1 MGQCIC
7 IYLKLQLRDKKYLQN
22 TNSYSSLHL
31 QILSFALFK
40 ALPLPHPAKV
50 DNIFSWEIGCWVSY
64 CLLFVLPSHFLLPVE
79 SSTKSWRQVTVI
91 STRYKDQFK
100 EKDTWTWS
108 MYYVVIM
115 ASHLHHCGCGEVYQG
130 VECQQQIKGISWAW
144 VRAGLRAAQ
153 ISLQAWQSHDE
164 SQKQDCSFRR
174 IDCGGPSIP
183 FYTPAKC
190 NLPEVIKGLTFL
202 WAGSTVMLPGLSVFS
217 YYQRILFYPLLSAPF
232 SAGYMNVCS
241 PSTEK
246 KYIRPFFLS
255 NNILVPQAWIASNFL
270 SQNID
275 KGQGRQNLVEVSG
288 GQVMKPHVECWVLAG
303 VGAHLGRWPR
313 RWRGWAPSPCFARRP
328 PLARPGLGDQSVLG
342 GADTRQHSSHR
353 VVRRGQWL
361 VLHNSTVCG
370 PVLDVETWQRYEDK
384 PWPREGGELYT
395 LYFIP
400 VW

>member
-22 TNSYSSLHL
+22 TNFYSSLHL

-79 SSTKSWRQVTVI
+79 NSTKSWRQVTVI

-130 VECQQQIKGISWAW
+130 VECQQQIKGISWAGLRL
-144 VRAGLRAAQ
+144 RAGLRAAQ

-217 YYQRILFYPLLSAPF
+217 YYQRILFYPLL
-232 SAGYMNVCS
+232 
-241 PSTEK
+241 
-246 KYIRPFFLS
+246 
-255 NNILVPQAWIASNFL
+255 
-270 SQNID
+270 
-275 KGQGRQNLVEVSG
+275 
-288 GQVMKPHVECWVLAG
+288 
-303 VGAHLGRWPR
+303 
-313 RWRGWAPSPCFARRP
+313 
-328 PLARPGLGDQSVLG
+328 
-342 GADTRQHSSHR
+342 
-353 VVRRGQWL
+353 
-361 VLHNSTVCG
+361 
-370 PVLDVETWQRYEDK
+370 
-384 PWPREGGELYT
+384 
-395 LYFIP
+395 
-400 VW
+400 

>member
-1 MGQCIC
+1 
-7 IYLKLQLRDKKYLQN
+7 
-22 TNSYSSLHL
+22 
-31 QILSFALFK
+31 
-40 ALPLPHPAKV
+40 
-50 DNIFSWEIGCWVSY
+50 
-64 CLLFVLPSHFLLPVE
+64 
-79 SSTKSWRQVTVI
+79 
-91 STRYKDQFK
+91 
-100 EKDTWTWS
+100 

-246 KYIRPFFLS
+246 KYIYPPFF
-255 NNILVPQAWIASNFL
+255 PF
-270 SQNID
+270 
-275 KGQGRQNLVEVSG
+275 K
-288 GQVMKPHVECWVLAG
+288 
-303 VGAHLGRWPR
+303 
-313 RWRGWAPSPCFARRP
+313 
-328 PLARPGLGDQSVLG
+328 
-342 GADTRQHSSHR
+342 
-353 VVRRGQWL
+353 
-361 VLHNSTVCG
+361 
-370 PVLDVETWQRYEDK
+370 
-384 PWPREGGELYT
+384 
-395 LYFIP
+395 
-400 VW
+400 